1 MRNNELVKQRL
12 IILIVLAGL
21 ILATIFLIGFQP
33 QDSTNGA
40 PSTPTAN
47 APSGENSSLED
58 VAVENGNAALHPAE
72 QKNGGSTIERS
83 AWNPAAVV
91 IDVVLEDLTTPAPLF
106 DLFLVQSDKSVEVL
120 QNRSQAVDLNNSSE
134 AEYVFA
140 RGASGWSKLRPV
152 AASVELDGTPHLLLA
167 LDQPS
172 VSFHVN
178 TSSSDGVTTA
188 AAQMTLLSANEVAQK
203 FLGSDLGSRE
213 MVANEEG
220 SFSRDGLP
228 PALYTAKLRLAA
240 HVPAS
245 LSIDL
250 AENSSQDLTLV
261 FAPAGFA
268 VGRVTFHQNGLAD
281 ATVAL
286 LPADFQDNIFG
297 LELDNF
303 RSIGE
308 IPNSI
313 PEHHKTHSD
322 ASGNFQ
328 FSNAAPGDYQILVAA
343 PNFLPRV
350 ATQKITI
357 SAHETTTCEDLE
369 LAHGF
374 GIDLIVVD
382 AKELPVADVAV
393 SWYRSAGS
401 NIVEAQR
408 RRRGK
413 DQKTDLDGK
422 LHIGGLPAELLT
434 LEFHHADFAQ
444 VVLAHDF
451 SGRSKEATEALKV
464 VLQPGAAV
472 AGSVVDGRTGM
483 PIEKVHLELH
493 TSENNQAFGALIRG
507 TDWDAESSQDGN
519 FSFSHLP
526 PGEYIL
532 IAKHENFAEVSK
544 GPFVVAES
552 AVENLAVMMH
562 PGALLIVSVLD
573 SEGVGIADATVQAV
587 NTEAQQIKT
596 GTTDEEGI
604 ARLENI
610 SPGNYQV
617 AFTDISSFD
626 TTSNSG
632 SLDVSFKFI
641 KIEEGEELEITLGG
655 PVRSAVVEGVVR
667 RGGELQSKAMVAV
680 ITDAGVKVDTSD
692 EAGAFRIEAVPLGDF
707 VILVRSSAVAIG
719 GSVFYDSIHIAEE
732 GTQHHDIDMPH
743 DGVKIIVVSSAE
755 HKPLANIPVSV
766 RPMDAS
772 NISGGDFGIS
782 DNDGVAEFPSLP
794 SGEYII
800 AAGNA
805 TASFMAT
812 SEAGFGS
819 KQKSHVSIQEGS
831 GIQIIE
837 MSLDLGATFKVQVS
851 DPDGNLLAGAH
862 MHYLDAEGQ
871 PLNILSFN
879 GTNSKGVAQMDGLPS
894 GPGYIWVRHPQ
905 LGSKEIAVNLTAGS
919 ESKQKVQLE
928 RGTVIYVTTTNAEG
942 LPISGVLSAALDSRG
957 APLSY
962 LWSQEETQA
971 TNAAFF
977 STGAQRL
984 GPLPNGEYII
994 QLYRPG
1000 NPPVKH
1006 KVTVNGQGEMHLSL
1020 PYSTQ

>member
-1 MRNNELVKQRL
+1 VNQRL
-12 IILIVLAGL
+12 ITLLVLAGL
-21 ILATIFLIGFQP
+21 ILATVFLIGFQQEDGANGTP
-33 QDSTNGA
+33 KAPNAAHDSSGGSSALVDVDVENAPDASDAAAEQQNGA
-40 PSTPTAN
+40 ST
-47 APSGENSSLED
+47 L
-58 VAVENGNAALHPAE
+58 
-72 QKNGGSTIERS
+72 ERS
-83 AWNPAAVV
+83 ALNPAAVV
-91 IDVVLEDLTTPAPLF
+91 IDVLLEDLTTPAPSF
-106 DLFLVQSDKSVEVL
+106 DLFLVNFDKSVVVL
-120 QNRSQAVDLNNSSE
+120 QGRSQAVDFNVSSE
-134 AEYVFA
+134 AEYVCA

-172 VSFHVN
+172 VSFRVS
-178 TSSSDGVTTA
+178 TSSSDGVATA
-188 AAQMTLLSANEVAQK
+188 AAQMTLHASDDVAQI
-203 FLGSDLGSRE
+203 FLDSDLGGRE
-213 MVANEEG
+213 MVANPDG

-228 PALYTAKLRLAA
+228 PALYAAKLRLAA

-245 LSIDL
+245 LSIEL
-250 AENSSQDLTLV
+250 KESISQDLTLV
-261 FAPAGFA
+261 FAPAGLA
-268 VGRVTFHQNGLAD
+268 LGRVTFENSGLAD

-297 LELDNF
+297 LALDNF
-303 RSIGE
+303 HSVGA

-313 PEHHKTHSD
+313 PEHHQTHTD
-322 ASGNFQ
+322 ANGSFHFN
-328 FSNAAPGDYQILVAA
+328 SAAPGAYQILVAA
-343 PNFLPRV
+343 PNFLPRI
-350 ATQKITI
+350 ATQEITI
-357 SAHETTTCEDLE
+357 TAHETTACEDIE
-369 LAHGF
+369 LTRGY
-374 GIDLIVVD
+374 GIDLIVVN
-382 AKELPVADVAV
+382 AKEIPIADVAV
-393 SWYRSAGS
+393 SWYRNAGS

-408 RRRGK
+408 RRSGK
-413 DQKTDLDGK
+413 EQQTDQEGR
-422 LHIGGLPAELLT
+422 LHIGGLPAKLLT
-434 LEFHHADFAQ
+434 LEFSHADFAQ
-444 VVLAHDF
+444 AVVEHDF
-451 SGRSKEATEALKV
+451 SGRSKEANEALKV

-483 PIEKVHLELH
+483 PIENVHLELH

-507 TDWDAESSQDGN
+507 ADWDAESSQDGN

-532 IAKHENFAEVSK
+532 IAKHENFAETSK
-544 GPFVVAES
+544 GPFLVAES
-552 AVENLAVMMH
+552 AVEDLVVLMH
-562 PGALLIVSVLD
+562 PGALLIVTVLD
-573 SEGVGIADATVQAV
+573 SEGVGIANATVQAV

-596 GTTDEEGI
+596 GSTDEQGI

-610 SPGNYQV
+610 APGNYQV

-626 TTSNSG
+626 TSSNSG
-632 SLDVSFKFI
+632 SLDVSFKFLQ
-641 KIEEGEELEITLGG
+641 IEEGEELEVTLGG
-655 PVRSAVVEGVVR
+655 PIRSAVVEGVVR
-667 RGGELQSKAMVAV
+667 RGGELQSQAMVAV

-732 GTQHHDIDMPH
+732 GTQHHDIDMPN
-743 DGVKIIVVSSAE
+743 DGVKVVVVSSAE
-755 HKPLANIPVSV
+755 HTPLANIPVSV

-772 NISGGDFGIS
+772 NISGGDFGITDS
-782 DNDGVAEFPSLP
+782 DGVAEFPSLP
-794 SGEYII
+794 GGEYIV

-819 KQKSHVSIQEGS
+819 KQKSHVSIHEGS
-831 GIQIIE
+831 GIQVIE

-862 MHYLDAEGQ
+862 MHYLDSEGQ

-894 GPGYIWVRHPQ
+894 GPGIILVRHPQ
-905 LGSKEIAVNLTAGS
+905 LGSKEIVVNLAAGS

-942 LPISGVLSAALDSRG
+942 LPISGVLSAALDARG

-977 STGAQRL
+977 STGAQKL